1 MADNHRDPLDS
12 IESVGMAA
20 VGVGAAAAILS
31 RRGGSRLLSDG
42 FKRASKA
49 LSGATNELSSVALR
63 DMDANALSSA
73 WRTAKS
79 IYNTPSLPSLRIDS
93 PKSLLNVLH
102 LENSLKENN
111 QQILYKMYDDQL
123 LIPIKREFEQN
134 FGQGNEVIERKAS
147 DFAEQTVR
155 RAREAFSNQEGTA
168 APTFDQRFL
177 DKHFSGGDFDSEQ
190 QRQMTER
197 ILEVVRERKEG
208 REAFV
213 EANRPLIDAINEEF
227 NNIDLLGKKFGMR
240 EQEGSGR
247 KVFDSIRDSRAV
259 TVNDILERPEA
270 FGTLAARSQSGGQVQ
285 IKDMIEMMQQKVSQN
300 EAYGQLFVDKDMLRI
315 NEAGEVFSFDEVTRL
330 KDRALDEFA
339 NTLPGKLMKKRDI
352 LNAKSA
358 PNLKYFGVGKAD
370 PILARLAEENP
381 EGHPASRI
389 AQSYVRILDRTFRV
403 NGISLEHVPELDNTY
418 LASGE
423 HGTTNRLIKSMMG
436 DLERKPAS
444 QNKWLRSLDIFSGT
458 EPSKFRTMLSQ
469 ITKFNDP
476 RWGRNIVSD
485 LLTPGDF
492 NPDDPQFIT
501 GYFNRIKDLDSF
513 MAKTTKA
520 LDRKSVNLLHGAATG
535 RAKEY
540 LNLLRLDDNEMIEQ
554 LMNRNSARMLNPELA
569 SLVSRHMKDPKNA
582 MDAMT
587 IISDNSLYG
596 GARAVRYPEML
607 RKEIAKEA
615 FISHIE
621 QNGKAKSSLLGL
633 FEDSKLSG
641 QSLDEAK
648 YLANWGVLQRT
659 SGVHPSSNST
669 RSLRDL
675 NIAREQTDLLF
686 RGQMLDNTSNFE
698 SSFWESFQQ
707 NMSSMVRQKAPLAQK
722 GFQREDDL
730 IPGHNYG
737 QWMFM
742 QKAISP
748 LEVIKNL
755 NDTSKLKAFGKQ
767 FYAGRNNMEDVTTA
781 TLFPYFSLYRLV
793 DPLSIIGLGFSARS
807 TGSVGDLAASIM
819 LKRVAPIAGGLTA
832 LSYLNYRSE
841 AYTGTSLTGAA
852 ANAAANI
859 DLTWRGFADKTGL
872 TGVLKDQYM
881 LNPMSQYW
889 NEQEPQSQ
897 EERKEW
903 YENGYSPVRKGRWW
917 SFGSASEFRG
927 GKIDYY
933 QPNFVRRANSNYYD
947 VSMFGSESEK
957 WAHSWIPTP
966 AHPLAP
972 IRRLLNPYWLENMH
986 YEDRPYPV
994 TGKMFGEGTP
1004 WGAILNP
1011 TVGEILKPQ
1020 RKMHQRELGG
1030 TLVDVRDL
1038 IAQRNEE
1045 TKRKAGDNTSLV
1057 RVENGGFS
1065 PVSYTPL
1072 GSPID
1077 GEAIASLTI
1086 RNGEISG
1093 EVLGSDYTSMS
1104 FAEYDPVHD
1113 AIQGRAMSLGAG
1125 IGNGAGA
1132 AGFSDNLGSG
1142 DLSFFDRIR
1151 VEADRGGVMATL
1163 IDKALPVSIISNLNH
1178 QTFARSQLQPK
1189 GGHEGVIVN
1198 DPIFKSRERSL
1209 PEDED
1214 LLADLRN
1221 TTSTKQFLQDAGYS
1235 GKELMGMYGF
1245 MFEELV
1251 TPSQKVRWQSADRMD
1266 SFSRRFWDGSWG
1278 GAGGE
1283 FMEIARR
1290 FFPHEDHSI
1299 EQINPIQ
1306 NTMPDWMPERFQTG
1320 DPYEKLPK
1328 GEMRLPGAGYEE
1340 MYDLHPDM
1348 YGKYGAFDRMKILG
1362 DIAPW
1367 SKEYRVWRDI
1377 AQKTVEDPELKEEM
1391 KRIRNQVKAQSRN
1404 HEFYP
1409 YRFAGVK
1416 LEEREVTI
1424 EEITPQGF
1432 KVVGEDQG
1440 MRMAGIKIPGKE
1452 LAMHLQPGMN
1462 VRVKYDPNPSTGK
1475 LTPVIVMTEDGNLN
1489 RQLLKSGE
1497 AEASEGKTAADFQA
1511 RFTPAQI
1518 DRGKAYEIL
1527 AHAPIPY
1534 LHNKFMRVNTAIE
1547 SYKEEQIYGTPY
1559 ATWSHPI
1566 EGFIIPSFQKAYAIS
1581 GTHAAVSVASWA
1593 ASEYMKNKSVSTAAG
1608 RGAKVAANVA
1618 FGLTNPGAFAGGMIG
1633 FMTNIN
1639 TRYVRTGSRIGAA
1652 VGLIGYGAV
1661 NAQNPFFA
1669 AGAGAVL
1676 GYGIAEQFWK
1686 GASKGNKGAAI
1697 GALAGTAIS
1706 ALMNPSFDKAKMFGE
1721 YIPEKVKHKWEIEEY
1736 YDRLKYIKYMGLY
1749 EKAARKAKSKE
1760 DIDIDKIVN
1769 KYERDAKKREE
1780 VKQRLLANRD
1790 RISNTYVE
1798 GDQRKAD
1805 LLADLDTRISA
1816 LTYPQ
1821 QILKAGKYT
1830 KAALAYKQA
1839 AESTVYGLTEN
1850 ASWSQMLR
1858 AVPKSERD
1866 YILEFANERD
1876 PEKRKEIMKYMSPYR
1891 KRILQ
1896 LAWGGKVD
1904 ELESNE
1910 SYFRKHEL
1918 PGMTWSGWKPDVDL
1932 DHVQMK
1938 TIQNE
1943 GMLLSDF
1950 GFYESEAETLQAQAA
1965 PEVEM
1970 NEGSGGLELKKNLLT
1985 ALNGAGLIG
1994 VDVSL
1999 EPSSTPGLQMIA
2011 NIVRIGDYQLKEKLN
2026 GAVGRLFY

>member
-20 VGVGAAAAILS
+20 VGIGAAAAILS
-31 RRGGSRLLSDG
+31 RNGGSRLLSDG

-49 LSGATNELSSVALR
+49 LSGVANELSSVALR
-63 DMDANALSSA
+63 DVDANVLSSA
-73 WRTAKS
+73 WRTAKTT
-79 IYNTPSLPSLRIDS
+79 YNEAPTLPTIRIDS
-93 PKSLLNVLH
+93 PKSLFNVL
-102 LENSLKENN
+102 NTQVSLRENN
-111 QQILYKMYDDQL
+111 EQLLYKLYDDQL
-123 LIPIKREFEQN
+123 VFPVKQEFEQA
-134 FGQGNEVIERKAS
+134 FGQGNEIIERKAS
-147 DFAEQTVR
+147 DFAEQTIR
-155 RAREAFSNQEGTA
+155 NARDAFSNQEGNA
-168 APTFDQRFL
+168 LPTFNQRFL
-177 DKHFSGGDFDSEQ
+177 DKHFGGGEFNPVQ
-190 QRQMTER
+190 QQEMMDR
-197 ILEVVRERKEG
+197 ILQVVRDRQQG

-213 EANRPLIDAINEEF
+213 DANRDLID
-227 NNIDLLGKKFGMR
+227 NISTQLDDIEMLTKRFGR
-240 EQEGSGR
+240 RGQEGTGR
-247 KVFDSIRDSRAV
+247 KIADAARDNRAV
-259 TVNDILERPEA
+259 TVNDILEHPER
-270 FGTLAARSQSGGQVQ
+270 FGTIAARTQSGGQVQ
-285 IKDMIEMMQQKVSQN
+285 LRDMIEIMQRKVSQN

-315 NEAGEVFSFDEVTRL
+315 NDVTGEVFSFDQFASL
-330 KDRALDEFA
+330 KDKVVDEFA
-339 NTLPGKLMKKRDI
+339 NTLPGKLAKARDV
-352 LNAKSA
+352 LNARSA
-358 PNLKYFGVGKAD
+358 PNLFYFGMGKAD
-370 PILARLAEENP
+370 PILTKLAEDRA
-381 EGHPASRI
+381 ASRTS
-389 AQSYVRILDRTFRV
+389 QSYIRILDRTFRI
-403 NGISLEHVPELDNTY
+403 NGSNLEHVAELDNTY

-423 HGTTNRLIKSMMG
+423 HGTTNRLVKSMMG

-444 QNKWLRSLDIFSGT
+444 PNKWLRNLDIFSGT
-458 EPSKFRTMLSQ
+458 EPSKFRTFMSQ
-469 ITKFNDP
+469 ITKFSDP
-476 RWGRNIVSD
+476 RWGRNIVKELMTPSD
-485 LLTPGDF
+485 V
-492 NPDDPQFIT
+492 NPNDPQFVT
-501 GYFNRIKDLDSF
+501 GYFNRIKDLDDF
-513 MAKTTKA
+513 MAKTTKR
-520 LDRKSVNLLHGAATG
+520 LDRRSVNLLHGAANG
-535 RAKEY
+535 QAKEY
-540 LNLLRLDDNEMIEQ
+540 LNLLRMDDNEMISQ
-554 LMNRNSARMLNPELA
+554 LMLRNPSRMFNPELA
-569 SLVSRHMKDPKNA
+569 SLVSRHIKDPKKA

-587 IISDNSLYG
+587 IISDNTMYG

-633 FEDSKLSG
+633 FQDSGLSG

-648 YLANWGVLQRT
+648 YLANWAVLQRT
-659 SGVHPSSNST
+659 SGVHPSSNAT

-686 RGQMLDNTSNFE
+686 RGQMLDTASNFE
-698 SSFWESFQQ
+698 SSYWDSFQQ
-707 NMSSMVRQKAPLAQK
+707 NMQSMARQKAPLNQK
-722 GFQREDDL
+722 GFQRDDDL

-748 LEVIKNL
+748 LDAIKNL
-755 NDTSKLKAFGKQ
+755 NDTEKLKAFGKQ
-767 FYAGRNNMEDVTTA
+767 FYAGRSNMENVTTA
-781 TLFPYFSLYRLV
+781 TLFPYFSLHRLV

-807 TGSVGDLAASIM
+807 TASVGDLAASIM
-819 LKRVAPIAGGLTA
+819 MKRVLPIAGGLTA

-852 ANAAANI
+852 ANATANL
-859 DLTWRGFADKTGL
+859 DLAWRGIADKTGL
-872 TGVLKDQYM
+872 TGFMKDQYL
-881 LNPMSQYW
+881 LNPMEQYW
-889 NEQEPQSQ
+889 KEQEPQSQ

-933 QPNFVRRANSNYYD
+933 QPNYVRRANSNWFDESVYG
-947 VSMFGSESEK
+947 GSDEK

-972 IRRLLNPYWLENMH
+972 IRRLLDPYWLENKH
-986 YEDRPYPV
+986 YWDRPYPV

-1004 WGAILNP
+1004 WGAVLNP

-1020 RKMHQRELGG
+1020 RKMHQRELDG
-1030 TLVDVRDL
+1030 TLIDVRDL

-1045 TKRKAGDNTSLV
+1045 IRNKRGDGTSLV

-1072 GSPID
+1072 GLANEN
-1077 GEAIASLTI
+1077 EAIASLTI
-1086 RNGEISG
+1086 RNGQISG
-1093 EVLGSDYTSMS
+1093 EVLGADYSAMS

-1113 AIQGRAMSLGAG
+1113 AIQGRAMALGAG
-1125 IGNGAGA
+1125 IGAGAGP
-1132 AGFSDNLGSG
+1132 AGFSDNVSG
-1142 DLSFFDRIR
+1142 DLTFFDRIR
-1151 VEADRGGVMATL
+1151 VEADRGGIMATL
-1163 IDKALPVSIISNLNH
+1163 IDKALPVNIISDLNY

-1189 GGHEGVIVN
+1189 GGDKGVIVN
-1198 DPIFKSRERSL
+1198 DAIFKTRSHSL

-1214 LLADLRN
+1214 LMADLRN
-1221 TTSTKQFLQDAGYS
+1221 TTSTKQFLEDAGYS

-1245 MFEELV
+1245 MFEEIM
-1251 TPSQKVRWQSADRMD
+1251 PSRQRARLQSADRMN
-1266 SFSRRFWDGSWG
+1266 SFSRRFWDASIG

-1290 FFPHEDHSI
+1290 FFPHEDHSV
-1299 EQINPIQ
+1299 EQINPIR
-1306 NTMPDWMPERFQTG
+1306 NTMPDWMPERFRTG

-1340 MYDLHPDM
+1340 MYDLHPDE

-1377 AQKTVEDPELKEEM
+1377 AQKTVNDPLLKEEM
-1391 KRIRNQVKAQSRN
+1391 KRVRNQVKAQSRA

-1409 YRFAGVK
+1409 YHFAGVK
-1416 LEEREVTI
+1416 LQEEEVTI
-1424 EEITPQGF
+1424 EEISAQGF
-1432 KVVGEDQG
+1432 KVVGRDQG
-1440 MRMAGIKIPGKE
+1440 FRMAGLKIAGKD
-1452 LAMHLQPGMN
+1452 LSQYLQPGMN
-1462 VRVKYDPNPSTGK
+1462 VRIKYDQNPTTGK
-1475 LTPVIVMTEDGNLN
+1475 LTPAIVMTQDGNLN
-1489 RQLLKSGE
+1489 RQLLKSGV
-1497 AEASEGKTAADFQA
+1497 AEASEGKTSADFQA

-1518 DRGKAYEIL
+1518 DRGRVYELL

-1534 LHNKFMRVNTAIE
+1534 VHNKFMRVNTALE
-1547 SYKEEQIYGTPY
+1547 SYKEEQVYGTGY
-1559 ATWSHPI
+1559 ATWSNPI
-1566 EGFIIPSFQKAYAIS
+1566 QGFIIPSFQKAFAV
-1581 GTHAAVSVASWA
+1581 GGVHAALATTSWV
-1593 ASEYMKNKSVSTAAG
+1593 ASEYMAKRSVETAAG
-1608 RGAKVAANVA
+1608 RGAKVAANAA
-1618 FGLTNPGAFAGGMIG
+1618 FALLNPGGFAGGMIG
-1633 FMTNIN
+1633 FMANIN
-1639 TRYVRTGSRIGAA
+1639 TRYVRMGSRIGAA
-1652 VGLIGYGAV
+1652 VGLAGYAAV

-1669 AGAGAVL
+1669 AGSGAVL
-1676 GYGIAEQFWK
+1676 GYGIAEQLWK
-1686 GASKGNKGAAI
+1686 GMGKGNKGAAL

-1706 ALMNPSFDKAKMFGE
+1706 AMMNPDFDKSRMFGE
-1721 YIPEKVKHKWEIEEY
+1721 YIPGKVKDKWEIEEY

-1749 EKAARKAKSKE
+1749 EKAARLANRKE
-1760 DIDIDKIVN
+1760 DVDIERIVN
-1769 KYERDAKKREE
+1769 KYERDAKKREQ
-1780 VKQRLLANRD
+1780 VKQELLANRD

-1798 GDQRKAD
+1798 GDQRKID
-1805 LLADLDTRISA
+1805 LLADIDTRIQA

-1858 AVPKSERD
+1858 AVPKNERD

-1891 KRILQ
+1891 RRILQ
-1896 LAWGGKVD
+1896 LAWGKKVD
-1904 ELESNE
+1904 DVESNE

-1918 PGMTWSGWKPDVDL
+1918 PGMFWSGWKPDVDL

-1950 GFYESEAETLQAQAA
+1950 GFYESEAETPQAQAA
-1965 PEVEM
+1965 PEIDM
-1970 NEGSGGLELKKNLLT
+1970 HEGQGSLELKKNLIT

-1999 EPSSTPGLQMIA
+1999 EPSSTPGLQMVA
-2011 NIVRIGDYQLKEKLN
+2011 NLIRIGDYQIKEKLN